1 MDQLDKA
8 EQLVGDLTDHGFQ
21 ISSRIIHNFV
31 KDIIVKEVE
40 D

>member
-8 EQLVGDLTDHGFQ
+8 EQLVGHLTDHGFQ